1 MEFESV
7 EEALEFLL
15 DVNHQGNEMRV
26 ATVNPDGTRR
36 GSKKATLEDYKES
49 NREAIYAL
57 CDMLGLEKVYLDKWE
72 DKKVGG
78 K

>member
-15 DVNHQGNEMRV
+15 DVNHQDNDMKV
-26 ATVNPDGTRR
+26 AVVNADGTR
-36 GSKKATLEDYKES
+36 SNFKKATLEDYKES

-57 CDMLGLEKVYLDKWE
+57 CDMLGLEKVYLNKWE
-72 DKKVGG
+72 DEKVGS

>member
-7 EEALEFLL
+7 EEVLEFLL
-15 DVNHQGNEMRV
+15 DINNQENEMRV
-26 ATVNPDGTRR
+26 ATVNPDGTR
-36 GSKKATLEDYKES
+36 SNFKKATAVYS
-49 NREAIYAL
+49 L

-72 DKKVGG
+72 DEKVGG